1 LSSLVRNAISQWEEA
16 MSTTIHIHQY
26 LIRDGYQYLLRG
38 GITGVCTSTESPS
51 RGWDFG
57 PSGRALRSEVHRDNA
72 KTQPTALL
80 WRRRLR

>member
-1 LSSLVRNAISQWEEA
+1 

-26 LIRDGYQYLLRG
+26 LMRDGYQYLLRG
-38 GITGVCTSTESPS
+38 GTRGCTGTESPS

-57 PSGRALRSEVHRDNA
+57 PSVRALRSEVHRDNA

-80 WRRRLR
+80 WRRRPR